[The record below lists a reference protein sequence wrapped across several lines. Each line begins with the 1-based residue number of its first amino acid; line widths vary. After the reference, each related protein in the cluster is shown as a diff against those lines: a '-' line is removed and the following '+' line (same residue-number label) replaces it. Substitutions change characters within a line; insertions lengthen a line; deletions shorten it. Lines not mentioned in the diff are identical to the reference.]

1 MKHDLYGHSLYIF
14 FLNLQ
19 PSPKKLN
26 EGQTNTKNKSLRN
39 YHSKTSNQQAK
50 QVQTAQ
56 IPKIQATL
64 APKENKTLLRVY
76 EACSFPSYIQIR
88 NFHANFCSLQVN

>member
-1 MKHDLYGHSLYIF
+1 MYFICSIELWVTCET
-14 FLNLQ
+14 
-19 PSPKKLN
+19 SPKKFN

-39 YHSKTSNQQAK
+39 YHSKTSNQQVK

-56 IPKIQATL
+56 ISKIQATL

-76 EACSFPSYIQIR
+76 EACSFPSYI
-88 NFHANFCSLQVN
+88 

>member
-1 MKHDLYGHSLYIF
+1 MTCET
-14 FLNLQ
+14 
-19 PSPKKLN
+19 SPKKFN
-26 EGQTNTKNKSLRN
+26 EVQTNTKKKSLRN

-56 IPKIQATL
+56 ISKIQATL

-76 EACSFPSYIQIR
+76 EACSFPSYI
-88 NFHANFCSLQVN
+88 